1 MARDPRVLGSIALS
15 VIVCLA
21 IVPPVTAI
29 TMIEI
34 KTIETTMTE
43 ITVIGTI
50 VIVPFDGQVIPV
62 AITTNNPKI
71 PTHHSNKEFENWMP
85 NANHSR

>member
-29 TMIEI
+29 TM
-34 KTIETTMTE
+34 IETTMTE

-85 NANHSR
+85 NENHSR